1 MAVTEM
7 DLIQAQLEAGAMDT
21 GYDEHGV
28 FRFVVGLY
36 NLSKRSKDAVRGD
49 VERFYKLWR
58 GEHWSKMRPKYKTSA
73 MSNFIFSIIE
83 TEVTWLT
90 ENKPNII
97 VNPMGPEDS
106 AGAKIVERII
116 RDYLW
121 DRLNIRR
128 KAKQAMRSALVRG
141 RGFLKVTWDPTDS
154 PEWGGDVAVDYV
166 PWREIYLDPHATEI
180 DDARFIL
187 QVRDM
192 PKSEVVRKWPEQ
204 GWRVQPGG
212 GTEDGLSGD
221 VFPAD
226 VDKPIMSA
234 AADMADFGETV
245 RVIEAWI
252 RDDSVELREEV
263 GEDGDV
269 MVQEVPAYPGGRVI
283 IVADGGVVLADMP
296 NPYADGMFPF
306 ADVTAYEDDESV
318 WGLGEVEQLEPV
330 QRVINLLESR
340 FVDNIR
346 LMANSTWIKD
356 RNSGVR
362 SSDLVN
368 REGAVITKNPGT
380 EVRRDSPPSLPSHYF
395 QLYMQLMRNMETITG
410 VHDVTQ
416 GRRPG
421 QVTAASA
428 IAMLQEAG
436 QARIR
441 DKARNL
447 EDMIR
452 RVGKLMVSRIL
463 QFYTPGRMI
472 RIRGEGSEFVF
483 ETWDPSTVQV
493 GLDFHVEAGSS
504 LQMNEQLRY
513 QLALELFQANAI
525 DVEGVLEASNF
536 PQRDEIIQRM
546 RQQQA
551 MQMAMMQMMQQQQAG
566 VDPSALTPPQPPMPG
581 M

>member
-1 MAVTEM
+1 MAVEAM
-7 DLIQAQLEAGAMDT
+7 DVIQAQLEAESLAT
-21 GYDEHGV
+21 GYDEQSV
-28 FRFVVGLY
+28 FSFVMGLY
-36 NLSKRSKDAVRGD
+36 RLSKRSKDAVRSD
-49 VERFYKLWR
+49 VDRYYKLWR
-58 GEHWSKMRPKYKTSA
+58 GEHWSKLRPKYKTST

-90 ENKPNII
+90 ENKPNVI
-97 VNPMGPEDS
+97 VNPMGPEDGP
-106 AGAKIVERII
+106 GAEVVERII
-116 RDYLW
+116 KDYLW
-121 DRLNIRR
+121 DKLNLRR
-128 KAKQAMRSALVRG
+128 KFKQAIRSALLRG
-141 RGFLKVTWDPTDS
+141 RGFVKVTWDPTES
-154 PEWGGDVAVDYV
+154 AEWGGDVAVDYV
-166 PWREIYLDPHATEI
+166 PWREIYLDPHSTDI

-204 GWRVQPGG
+204 GWRVQSGISSD
-212 GTEDGLSGD
+212 DGVSSD
-221 VFPAD
+221 VYSAD
-226 VDKPIMSA
+226 VDRPIMSA
-234 AADMADFGETV
+234 AGEASDYTETV

-263 GEDGDV
+263 GADGETT
-269 MVQEVPAYPGGRVI
+269 VQEVPVFPGGRVI
-283 IVADGGVVLADMP
+283 IVAEGGVVLADMP
-296 NPYADGMFPF
+296 NPYQDGLFPF

-318 WGLGEVEQLEPV
+318 WGLGEVEQLEPI
-330 QRVINLLESR
+330 QRTINMLESR
-340 FVDNIR
+340 FVDHIR
-346 LMANSTWIKD
+346 LMANQVWIKD
-356 RNSGVR
+356 RNSGVK

-368 REGAVITKNPGT
+368 REGAVITKNPGS
-380 EVRRDSPPSLPSHYF
+380 EVRRDSPPSMPSHYF
-395 QLYMQLMRNMETITG
+395 QLYTQLMRNMETLTG

-472 RIRGEGSEFVF
+472 RIRGEGSELVF
-483 ETWDPSTVQV
+483 QTWDPSAVQV

-536 PQRDEIIQRM
+536 PNRDEIIQRM

-551 MQMAMMQMMQQQQAG
+551 MQEQMAQMMQQAG
-566 VDPSALTPPQPPMPG
+566 QGGPAAMGMPPAPMPG